1 MYKLKKFAISN
12 ANSIKGG
19 GNPTVIEEEFELW
32 KKSLTADDIKTIEI
46 KMNFIPNALYVYF
59 VTYVYTGQ

>member
-1 MYKLKKFAISN
+1 MYKLQKFTLKN
-12 ANSIKGG
+12 AFTIKGG
-19 GNPTVIEEEFELW
+19 ASLNEFEDQFDLW

-59 VTYVYTGQ
+59 VTYVYSGQ

>member
-1 MYKLKKFAISN
+1 MYKLQKFAFSKTN
-12 ANSIKGG
+12 LIKGG
-19 GNPTVIEEEFELW
+19 AIKDVQEEFDLW
-32 KKSLTADDIKTIEI
+32 KKSLSADDIKTIEI